1 MNPEVDASQLLI
13 SVDQIHFVTIAMI
26 LVVAWLSTNLV
37 ERFLPHL
44 AERLPGRM
52 RLHILPSV
60 PVLRLLILVLA
71 ITLVVFQ
78 IVNPTVEALVAMLGA
93 AVLAIG
99 FDFKDYISSLV
110 AGIVAI
116 YERPYRPG
124 DWVGIDGVYGE
135 VKSIGMRALRM
146 VTPDDTVVTIPHL
159 AIWTTSIH
167 NANDG
172 QRDLQCVADFYL
184 HPDHDAVLVRQKLRE
199 VALTSPF
206 IQLERPV
213 SVVVA
218 EKPWAT
224 HYRLKAYPIEG
235 RDQFQFTSD
244 LTVRG
249 KQALA
254 ELEVKAAAWLPIP
267 GNVPGG

>member
-1 MNPEVDASQLLI
+1 MSGLWSPPQLFKSLDQIDYVRILLI
-13 SVDQIHFVTIAMI
+13 F
-26 LVVAWLSTNLV
+26 VVAWLLITRI
-37 ERFLPHL
+37 ERVLPYL

-52 RLHILPSV
+52 RLYILPTI
-60 PVLRLLILVLA
+60 PLLRLMILLLTIGLIILQ
-71 ITLVVFQ
+71 ITKSS
-78 IVNPTVEALVAMLGA
+78 IEGLVAILGA
-93 AVLAIG
+93 IGLAVG
-99 FDFKDYISSLV
+99 FSFKDYVSSLV
-110 AGIVAI
+110 AGLVAI

-135 VKSIGMRALRM
+135 VKSIGLRTLRM
-146 VTPDDTVVTIPHL
+146 VTPDDTVVIIPHL
-159 AIWTTSIH
+159 TIWNTSVH

-172 QRDLQCVADFYL
+172 ARNLMCVADFYL
-184 HPDHDAVLVRQKLRE
+184 HPDHDAALVREKLRE

-213 SVVVA
+213 SVVVM

-224 HYRLKAYPIEG
+224 HYRLKAYPIDS

-254 ELEVKAAAWLPIP
+254 LLGARAAVTLPLMGELA
-267 GNVPGG
+267 

>member
-1 MNPEVDASQLLI
+1 MNGIWSPPQLFKSLDQIDYVRILLI
-13 SVDQIHFVTIAMI
+13 F
-26 LVVAWLSTNLV
+26 VVAWLLISRI
-37 ERFLPHL
+37 ERVLPYL

-52 RLHILPSV
+52 RLYILPTV
-60 PVLRLLILVLA
+60 PLLRLLILLLTIGLIILQ
-71 ITLVVFQ
+71 ITKSS
-78 IVNPTVEALVAMLGA
+78 IEGLVAILGA
-93 AVLAIG
+93 AGLAIG
-99 FDFKDYISSLV
+99 FSFKDYVSSLV
-110 AGIVAI
+110 AGLVAI

-135 VKSIGMRALRM
+135 VKSIGLRTLRM
-146 VTPDDTVVTIPHL
+146 VTPDDTVVIVPHL
-159 AIWTTSIH
+159 TIWNTSVH

-172 QRDLQCVADFYL
+172 ARNLMCVADFYL
-184 HPDHDAVLVRQKLRE
+184 HPDHEAALVRQKLRE

-206 IQLERPV
+206 IQLERPI
-213 SVVVA
+213 SVVVM

-224 HYRLKAYPIEG
+224 HYRLKAYPIDS

-254 ELEVKAAAWLPIP
+254 LLGARAAVTLPLM
-267 GNVPGG
+267 GDLA

>member
-1 MNPEVDASQLLI
+1 MNGLWSPPQLFKSLDQIDFVRILLI
-13 SVDQIHFVTIAMI
+13 F
-26 LVVAWLSTNLV
+26 VVAWLLITRI
-37 ERFLPHL
+37 ERVLPYL

-52 RLHILPSV
+52 RLYILPTI
-60 PVLRLLILVLA
+60 PLLRLMILLLTIGLIILQ
-71 ITLVVFQ
+71 ITKSS
-78 IVNPTVEALVAMLGA
+78 IEGLVAILGA
-93 AVLAIG
+93 VGLAVG
-99 FDFKDYISSLV
+99 FSFKDYVSSLV
-110 AGIVAI
+110 AGLVAI

-135 VKSIGMRALRM
+135 VKSIGLRTLRM
-146 VTPDDTVVTIPHL
+146 VTPDDTVVIIPHL
-159 AIWTTSIH
+159 TIWNTSVH

-172 QRDLQCVADFYL
+172 ARNLMCVADFYL
-184 HPDHDAVLVRQKLRE
+184 HPDHDAALVREKLRE

-213 SVVVA
+213 SVVVM

-224 HYRLKAYPIEG
+224 HYRLKAYPIDS

-254 ELEVKAAAWLPIP
+254 LLGARAAVTLPLMGELA
-267 GNVPGG
+267 

>member
-1 MNPEVDASQLLI
+1 VRILLI
-13 SVDQIHFVTIAMI
+13 F
-26 LVVAWLSTNLV
+26 VVAWLLISRI
-37 ERFLPHL
+37 ERVLPYL

-52 RLHILPSV
+52 RLYILPTV
-60 PVLRLLILVLA
+60 PLLRLLILLLTIGLIILQ
-71 ITLVVFQ
+71 ITKSS
-78 IVNPTVEALVAMLGA
+78 IEGLVAILGA
-93 AVLAIG
+93 AGLAIG
-99 FDFKDYISSLV
+99 FSFKDYVSSLV
-110 AGIVAI
+110 AGLVAI

-135 VKSIGMRALRM
+135 VKSIGLRTLRM
-146 VTPDDTVVTIPHL
+146 VTPDDTVVIVPHL
-159 AIWTTSIH
+159 TIWNTSVH

-172 QRDLQCVADFYL
+172 ARNLMCVADFYL
-184 HPDHDAVLVRQKLRE
+184 HPDHEAALVRQKLRE

-206 IQLERPV
+206 IQLERPI
-213 SVVVA
+213 SVVVM

-224 HYRLKAYPIEG
+224 HYRLKAYPIDS

-254 ELEVKAAAWLPIP
+254 LLGARAAVTLPLM
-267 GNVPGG
+267 GDLA

>member
-1 MNPEVDASQLLI
+1 
-13 SVDQIHFVTIAMI
+13 
-26 LVVAWLSTNLV
+26 
-37 ERFLPHL
+37 
-44 AERLPGRM
+44 
-52 RLHILPSV
+52 
-60 PVLRLLILVLA
+60 
-71 ITLVVFQ
+71 
-78 IVNPTVEALVAMLGA
+78 
-93 AVLAIG
+93 
-99 FDFKDYISSLV
+99 
-110 AGIVAI
+110 
-116 YERPYRPG
+116 
-124 DWVGIDGVYGE
+124 
-135 VKSIGMRALRM
+135 M

-218 EKPWAT
+218 ETPWAT

-249 KQALA
+249 KQALG
-254 ELEVKAAAWLPIP
+254 ELEVKAAAWAPIP
-267 GNVPGG
+267 GAMPGG